1 MMKKPVIICI
11 DDEQAVL
18 ESLKVEL
25 KKALGDKYLIETAE
39 GGEDALEL
47 FSELLEDE
55 YEVALVLSDYI
66 MPDIKGDELL
76 KRFHQISP
84 RTLKIMLTGQ
94 ADLEAVSNAIRYAK
108 LYRYLPKPWQ
118 AEDLKL
124 TVVEAIHS
132 YLQDKKLEEQ
142 NAKLLDMNIN
152 LERANRKQ
160 ASLIESLIETEDRY
174 RSIFENALE
183 GIFQTTPEGSYLSA
197 NTALALIYG
206 YDSPDEL
213 IENMTNVGTQLYV
226 DGDRY
231 QEFTSLMEKQGKV
244 SGFEFQVYRKD
255 GSIIWVSED
264 ARCVCDV
271 NGALLYYQGFVQDI
285 TERKQAEAERER
297 FTNKLYQLNQD
308 LEKALDSEL
317 DLSVAASRF
326 VPHQFLSFLGYDSL
340 VDVKLGDSVQ
350 YEMSILF
357 ADIRNFTT
365 LSETMTPE
373 DNFKFIN
380 GYLSR
385 MEPAIIEYGG
395 FIDKYIGDAIMALFG
410 GGADDAVKAGISM
423 LNRLTEYNK
432 TRQRPERPPLKIGI
446 GINTGDLILG
456 TVGGESRMD
465 GTVISDA
472 VNLAARLEDLTKNY
486 GVSLLIS
493 HYTFEKLKNPNDY
506 AFRFIDRVKVKGKSQ
521 VVTVFEIFDADPP
534 EIGQG
539 KLITK
544 AQFEEAML
552 FFSQGE
558 IRDAAKLF
566 EECLAKNPQDRVAQ
580 IYLERCQGLINN

>member
-1 MMKKPVIICI
+1 MKKPVIICI

-25 KKALGDKYLIETAE
+25 KRALGDKYLIETAE

-76 KRFHQISP
+76 KRFHQLSP
-84 RTLKIMLTGQ
+84 KTLKIMLTGQ
-94 ADLEAVSNAIRYAK
+94 ADLEAVGNAIRYAK

-118 AEDLKL
+118 PEDLKL

-132 YLQDKKLEEQ
+132 YLQDQKLDEQ
-142 NAKLLDMNIN
+142 NARLLEMNQD
-152 LERANRKQ
+152 LEIANRKQ
-160 ASLIESLIETEDRY
+160 ASLIESLIEKEEQY

-183 GIFQTTPEGSYLSA
+183 GIFQITPKGSYLSA
-197 NTALALIYG
+197 NTALAEIYG
-206 YDSPDEL
+206 YNSPNEL
-213 IENMTNVGTQLYV
+213 IQALANIGTQLYV

-231 QEFTSLMEKQGKV
+231 QELTSLMAKHGQV
-244 SGFEFQVYRKD
+244 SKFESQVYRKD
-255 GSIIWVSED
+255 GSVIWISED
-264 ARCVCDV
+264 ARCVCDA
-271 NGALLYYQGFVQDI
+271 NGAFLYYQGFVQDI
-285 TERKQAEAERER
+285 TERKEAEAERER

-317 DLSVAASRF
+317 ELSLAAARF
-326 VPHQFLSFLGYDSL
+326 VPHQFLSFLGYESL
-340 VDVKLGDSVQ
+340 VDVRLGDSVQ
-350 YEMSILF
+350 YEMSTLF

-380 GYLSR
+380 AYLCR
-385 MEPAIIEYGG
+385 MEPAIIEHGG

-410 GGADDAVKAGISM
+410 GGADDAVKASISM
-423 LNRLTEYNK
+423 LNRLNEYNK
-432 TRQRPERPPLKIGI
+432 TRQRPERPQLKIGI

-472 VNLAARLEDLTKNY
+472 VNLAARLEELTKNY

-493 HYTFEKLKNPNDY
+493 HYTFEKLENPNDY
-506 AFRFIDRVKVKGKSQ
+506 AFRFIDRVKVKGKSNF
-521 VVTVFEIFDADPP
+521 VTVFEIFDADPP
-534 EIGQG
+534 EIVEG
-539 KLITK
+539 KLLTK
-544 AQFEEAML
+544 AKFEEAMF
-552 FFSQGE
+552 FFSQRNCE
-558 IRDAAKLF
+558 EAAKLF
-566 EECLAKNPQDRVAQ
+566 QDCLTKNPQDPAAK
-580 IYLERCQGLINN
+580 IYLKRCQKLINN

>member
-76 KRFHQISP
+76 KRFHQMSP

-108 LYRYLPKPWQ
+108 LYRYLPKPWHT
-118 AEDLKL
+118 EDLKL

-142 NAKLLDMNIN
+142 NAKLLEMNIN
-152 LERANRKQ
+152 LEKANRKQ
-160 ASLIESLIETEDRY
+160 ASLIESLLETEERY

-197 NTALALIYG
+197 NTALAQIYG

-213 IENMTNVGTQLYV
+213 IEIMTNVSTQLYV

-231 QEFTSLMEKQGKV
+231 QEFTNLMEKRGQV
-244 SGFEFQVYRKD
+244 SGFESQVYRKD

-271 NGALLYYQGFVQDI
+271 NGALLYYQGFVQNI
-285 TERKQAEAERER
+285 TERKQAESERER
-297 FTNKLYQLNQD
+297 FTNELYQLNQD

-357 ADIRNFTT
+357 ADIRDFTA

-423 LNRLTEYNK
+423 LNRLTEYNT

-472 VNLAARLEDLTKNY
+472 VNLAARLEELTKNY

-493 HYTFEKLKNPNDY
+493 HYTFEKLENPNDY

-521 VVTVFEIFDADPP
+521 VVTVFEIFDAELP
-534 EIGQG
+534 EIREG
-539 KLITK
+539 KSLTK
-544 AQFEEAML
+544 AKFEEAML
-552 FFSQGE
+552 FYSQGGV
-558 IRDAAKLF
+558 RDAGKLF
-566 EECLAKNPQDRVAQ
+566 EECLTKNPQDRVAQ
-580 IYLERCQGLINN
+580 IYLERCQIRE

>member
-47 FSELLEDE
+47 FSDLLEEE

-76 KRFHQISP
+76 KRFHQLSP

-94 ADLEAVSNAIRYAK
+94 ADLEAVGNAIRYAK

-118 AEDLKL
+118 PEDLKL

-142 NAKLLDMNIN
+142 NAKLLEMNIN

-160 ASLIESLIETEDRY
+160 ASLIESLIVTEENY

-183 GIFQTTPEGSYLSA
+183 GIFQTTPDGNYLSA
-197 NTALALIYG
+197 NSALAQIYG
-206 YDSPDEL
+206 YDSSEEL
-213 IENMTNVGTQLYV
+213 IENISNIHTQLYV
-226 DGDRY
+226 APDRY
-231 QEFTSLMEKQGKV
+231 QEFTTLMEQQGQL
-244 SGFEFQVYRKD
+244 SGFESQVYRKD
-255 GSIIWVSED
+255 GSIIWISED
-264 ARCVCDV
+264 ARCICDA

-285 TERKQAEAERER
+285 TERKQAEAEKER
-297 FTNKLYQLNQD
+297 FTNELYKLNQD

-317 DLSVAASRF
+317 ELSVAAARF

-350 YEMSILF
+350 YEMSTLF
-357 ADIRNFTT
+357 ADIRDFTA

-410 GGADDAVKAGISM
+410 GGADDAVKASISM

-432 TRQRPERPPLKIGI
+432 TRQRPERPALKIGI

-456 TVGGESRMD
+456 TVGGKSD
-465 GTVISDA
+465 GWNCD
-472 VNLAARLEDLTKNY
+472 
-486 GVSLLIS
+486 
-493 HYTFEKLKNPNDY
+493 
-506 AFRFIDRVKVKGKSQ
+506 
-521 VVTVFEIFDADPP
+521 
-534 EIGQG
+534 
-539 KLITK
+539 
-544 AQFEEAML
+544 
-552 FFSQGE
+552 
-558 IRDAAKLF
+558 
-566 EECLAKNPQDRVAQ
+566 
-580 IYLERCQGLINN
+580 

>member
-1 MMKKPVIICI
+1 MKKPVIICI

-25 KKALGDKYLIETAE
+25 KKALGDQYLIETAE

-47 FSELLEDE
+47 FSDLLEDE

-76 KRFHQISP
+76 KRFHQMSP
-84 RTLKIMLTGQ
+84 KTLKIMLTGQ

-118 AEDLKL
+118 PEDLKL
-124 TVVEAIHS
+124 TVVEAVHS
-132 YLQDKKLEEQ
+132 YLQDQKLDEQ
-142 NAKLLDMNIN
+142 NSKLLEMNKD
-152 LERANRKQ
+152 LEIANRKQ
-160 ASLIESLIETEDRY
+160 SVLIESLIETEERY

-183 GIFQTTPEGSYLSA
+183 GIFQITPEGSYLSA
-197 NTALALIYG
+197 NNALAQIYG
-206 YDSPDEL
+206 YGSAEEL
-213 IENMTNVGTQLYV
+213 IEAIANISTQLYV

-231 QEFTSLMEKQGKV
+231 QQFTSLMEKHGQL
-244 SGFEFQVYRKD
+244 SRFESQVYRRD
-255 GSIIWVSED
+255 GRIIWISED
-264 ARCVCDV
+264 ARCVVDA

-297 FTNKLYQLNQD
+297 FTNELYQLNQD

-340 VDVKLGDSVQ
+340 VDVKLGDSIQ

-357 ADIRNFTT
+357 ADIRDFTA

-423 LNRLTEYNK
+423 LNRLSEYNK

-472 VNLAARLEDLTKNY
+472 VNLASRLEELTKNY

-493 HYTFEKLKNPNDY
+493 HYTFEKLENPNDY
-506 AFRFIDRVKVKGKSQ
+506 AFRFIDRVKVKGKSS

-534 EIGQG
+534 ELLQG
-539 KLITK
+539 KLMTK
-544 AQFEEAML
+544 AKFEEAMF
-552 FFSQGE
+552 FFSQGDFQ
-558 IRDAAKLF
+558 DAAKLF
-566 EECLAKNPQDRVAQ
+566 RDCLTQNPQDKVAQ
-580 IYLERCQGLINN
+580 IYLERSLGKG

>member
-76 KRFHQISP
+76 KRFHQLSP

-118 AEDLKL
+118 PEDLKL

-142 NAKLLDMNIN
+142 NAKLLEMNIN

-160 ASLIESLIETEDRY
+160 ASLIESLIETEERY

-197 NTALALIYG
+197 NTALAQIYG

-213 IENMTNVGTQLYV
+213 IEIMTNVGAQLYV
-226 DGDRY
+226 NGDRY
-231 QEFTSLMEKQGKV
+231 QEFTSLMEKQGQV
-244 SGFEFQVYRKD
+244 SGFESQVYRKD
-255 GSIIWVSED
+255 GSIIWISED
-264 ARCVCDV
+264 ARCICDV
-271 NGALLYYQGFVQDI
+271 NGALLYYQGFVQNI
-285 TERKQAEAERER
+285 TERKQAEVERER
-297 FTNKLYQLNQD
+297 FTNELYQLNQD

-340 VDVKLGDSVQ
+340 VDVKLGDSIQ

-423 LNRLTEYNK
+423 LNRLTGGK
-432 TRQRPERPPLKIGI
+432 
-446 GINTGDLILG
+446 
-456 TVGGESRMD
+456 VGWME
-465 GTVISDA
+465 
-472 VNLAARLEDLTKNY
+472 L
-486 GVSLLIS
+486 
-493 HYTFEKLKNPNDY
+493 
-506 AFRFIDRVKVKGKSQ
+506 
-521 VVTVFEIFDADPP
+521 
-534 EIGQG
+534 
-539 KLITK
+539 
-544 AQFEEAML
+544 
-552 FFSQGE
+552 
-558 IRDAAKLF
+558 
-566 EECLAKNPQDRVAQ
+566 
-580 IYLERCQGLINN
+580 

>member
-1 MMKKPVIICI
+1 MKKPVIICI

-47 FSELLEDE
+47 FSDLLEEE

-76 KRFHQISP
+76 KRFHQLSP

-94 ADLEAVSNAIRYAK
+94 ADLEAVGNAIRYAK

-118 AEDLKL
+118 PEDLKL

-142 NAKLLDMNIN
+142 NAKLLEMNIN
-152 LERANRKQ
+152 LEKANRKQ
-160 ASLIESLIETEDRY
+160 ASLIESLIETEERY

-197 NTALALIYG
+197 NAALAEIYG
-206 YDSPDEL
+206 YDSSDEL
-213 IENMTNVGTQLYV
+213 IEMMTNLSTQLYV

-231 QEFTSLMEKQGKV
+231 QEFTNLMEERGQV
-244 SGFEFQVYRKD
+244 SGFESQVYRKD
-255 GSIIWVSED
+255 GSIIWISED
-264 ARCVCDV
+264 ARCICDV
-271 NGALLYYQGFVQDI
+271 NGALLYYQGFVQNI
-285 TERKQAEAERER
+285 TERKQAEVERER
-297 FTNKLYQLNQD
+297 FTNELYQLNQD

-350 YEMSILF
+350 YEMSTLF

-385 MEPAIIEYGG
+385 MEPAIIEHGG

-410 GGADDAVKAGISM
+410 GGADDAVKGAISM

-472 VNLAARLEDLTKNY
+472 VNLASRLEYLTKNY

-493 HYTFEKLKNPNDY
+493 HYTFEKLENPNDY
-506 AFRFIDRVKVKGKSQ
+506 AFRFIDRVQVKGKSQ
-521 VVTVFEIFDADPP
+521 IVTVFEIFDADPP
-534 EIGQG
+534 EIRQG

-544 AQFEEAML
+544 AKFEEAM
-552 FFSQGE
+552 FFYSQE
-558 IRDAAKLF
+558 DFRDAAKLF
-566 EECLAKNPQDRVAQ
+566 EECLNKNPQDRVAQ
-580 IYLERCQGLINN
+580 IYLERCQIRE

>member
-76 KRFHQISP
+76 KRFHQLSP

-94 ADLEAVSNAIRYAK
+94 ADLEAVGNAIRYAK

-118 AEDLKL
+118 PEDLKL

-142 NAKLLDMNIN
+142 NAKLLEMNQN
-152 LERANRKQ
+152 LEIANRKQ
-160 ASLIESLIETEDRY
+160 ASLIESLIATEENY

-183 GIFQTTPEGSYLSA
+183 GIFQTTPDGHYLSA
-197 NTALALIYG
+197 NSALAQIYG
-206 YDSPDEL
+206 YDSSEEL
-213 IENMTNVGTQLYV
+213 IENISNIHTQLYV
-226 DGDRY
+226 EKERY
-231 QEFTSLMEKQGKV
+231 QEFTTLMEKHAQL
-244 SGFEFQVYRKD
+244 SGFESQVYRKD
-255 GSIIWVSED
+255 GSIIWISED
-264 ARCVCDV
+264 ARCICDA
-271 NGALLYYQGFVQDI
+271 NGELLYYQGFVQNI
-285 TERKQAEAERER
+285 TERKQAEAEKER
-297 FTNKLYQLNQD
+297 FTNELYKLNQD

-317 DLSVAASRF
+317 ELSVAAARF

-350 YEMSILF
+350 YEMSTLF
-357 ADIRNFTT
+357 ADIRDFTA

-432 TRQRPERPPLKIGI
+432 TRQRPERPPLNIGI

-472 VNLAARLEDLTKNY
+472 VNLAARLEELTKNY

-493 HYTFEKLKNPNDY
+493 NYTFEKLENPNYY
-506 AFRFIDRVKVKGKSQ
+506 AFRFIDRVKVKGKSN

-534 EIGQG
+534 EVLEG
-539 KLITK
+539 KLMTK
-544 AQFEEAML
+544 AKFEEAML
-552 FFSQGE
+552 FYAQRNCQE
-558 IRDAAKLF
+558 AAKLF
-566 EECLAKNPQDRVAQ
+566 QECLIQNPQDPVAK
-580 IYLERCQGLINN
+580 IYLERCQGLIDN

>member
-1 MMKKPVIICI
+1 MKKPVIICI

-76 KRFHQISP
+76 KRFHQMSP

-108 LYRYLPKPWQ
+108 LYRYLPKPWHT
-118 AEDLKL
+118 EDLKL

-142 NAKLLDMNIN
+142 NAKLLEMNIN
-152 LERANRKQ
+152 LEKANRKQ
-160 ASLIESLIETEDRY
+160 ASLIESLLETEERY

-197 NTALALIYG
+197 NTALAQIYG

-213 IENMTNVGTQLYV
+213 IEIMTNVSTQLYV

-231 QEFTSLMEKQGKV
+231 QEFTNLMEKRGQV
-244 SGFEFQVYRKD
+244 SGFESQVYRKD

-271 NGALLYYQGFVQDI
+271 NGALLYYQGFVQNI
-285 TERKQAEAERER
+285 TERKQAESERER
-297 FTNKLYQLNQD
+297 FTNELYQLNQD

-357 ADIRNFTT
+357 ADIRDFTA

-423 LNRLTEYNK
+423 LNRLTEYNT

-472 VNLAARLEDLTKNY
+472 VNLAARLEELTKNY

-493 HYTFEKLKNPNDY
+493 HYTFEKLENPNDY

-521 VVTVFEIFDADPP
+521 VVTVFEIFDAELP
-534 EIGQG
+534 EIREG
-539 KLITK
+539 KSLTK
-544 AQFEEAML
+544 AKFEEAML
-552 FFSQGE
+552 FYSQGGV
-558 IRDAAKLF
+558 RDAGKLF
-566 EECLAKNPQDRVAQ
+566 EECLTKNPQDRVAQ
-580 IYLERCQGLINN
+580 IYLERCQIRE

>member
-1 MMKKPVIICI
+1 MKKPVIICI

-18 ESLKVEL
+18 ESLKIEL

-76 KRFHQISP
+76 KRFHQLSP
-84 RTLKIMLTGQ
+84 KTLKIMLTGQ
-94 ADLEAVSNAIRYAK
+94 ADLEAVGNAIRYAK

-118 AEDLKL
+118 PEDLKL

-132 YLQDKKLEEQ
+132 YLQDQKLEEQ
-142 NAKLLDMNIN
+142 NAKLLEMNQN
-152 LERANRKQ
+152 LEIANCKQ
-160 ASLIESLIETEDRY
+160 ASLIESLIEKEEQY

-183 GIFQTTPEGSYLSA
+183 GIFQITPEGSYLSA
-197 NTALALIYG
+197 NTALAEIYG
-206 YDSPDEL
+206 YDSPNEL
-213 IENMTNVGTQLYV
+213 IEALTNIGSQLYV

-231 QEFTSLMEKQGKV
+231 QEFTTLMEKHGQV
-244 SGFEFQVYRKD
+244 SRFESQVYRKD
-255 GSIIWVSED
+255 GSIIWISED
-264 ARCVCDV
+264 ARCVCDA
-271 NGALLYYQGFVQDI
+271 NGVFLYYQGFVQDI
-285 TERKQAEAERER
+285 TERKEAEAERER

-317 DLSVAASRF
+317 ELSLAAARF
-326 VPHQFLSFLGYDSL
+326 VPHQFLSFLGYESL

-350 YEMSILF
+350 YEMSTLF

-380 GYLSR
+380 AYLCR
-385 MEPAIIEYGG
+385 MEPAIIEHGG

-410 GGADDAVKAGISM
+410 GCADDAVKASISM
-423 LNRLTEYNK
+423 LNRLIEYNK

-472 VNLAARLEDLTKNY
+472 VNLAARLEELTKNY

-493 HYTFEKLKNPNDY
+493 HYTFEKLENPNNY
-506 AFRFIDRVKVKGKSQ
+506 AFRFIDRVKVKGKSNF
-521 VVTVFEIFDADPP
+521 VTVFEIFDADPP
-534 EIGQG
+534 ENLEG
-539 KLITK
+539 KLLTK
-544 AQFEEAML
+544 AKFEEAMF
-552 FFSQGE
+552 FFSQKNCLE
-558 IRDAAKLF
+558 AAKLF
-566 EECLAKNPQDRVAQ
+566 QDCLSLNPRDPVAK
-580 IYLERCQGLINN
+580 IYLERCQRLINN

>member
-1 MMKKPVIICI
+1 MKKPVIICI

-76 KRFHQISP
+76 KRFHQLSP
-84 RTLKIMLTGQ
+84 KTLKIMLTGQ
-94 ADLEAVSNAIRYAK
+94 ADLEAVGNAIRYAK

-118 AEDLKL
+118 PEDLKL

-132 YLQDKKLEEQ
+132 YLQDQKLEEQ
-142 NAKLLDMNIN
+142 NSKLLEMNQN
-152 LERANRKQ
+152 LEIANRKQ
-160 ASLIESLIETEDRY
+160 ASLIESLIETEEQY

-183 GIFQTTPEGSYLSA
+183 GIFQITPEGSYLSA
-197 NTALALIYG
+197 NTALAEIYG
-206 YDSPDEL
+206 YDSPNEL
-213 IENMTNVGTQLYV
+213 IEALANVGTQLYV
-226 DGDRY
+226 EKDRY
-231 QEFTSLMEKQGKV
+231 QEFTSLMEKHGQV
-244 SGFEFQVYRKD
+244 SKFESQVYRQD
-255 GSIIWVSED
+255 GSIIWISED
-264 ARCVCDV
+264 ARCVCDA
-271 NGALLYYQGFVQDI
+271 NGVLLYYQGFVQDI
-285 TERKQAEAERER
+285 TERKEAEAERER
-297 FTNKLYQLNQD
+297 FTNKLYELNQD

-317 DLSVAASRF
+317 ELSVAAARF
-326 VPHQFLSFLGYDSL
+326 VPHQFLSFLGYESL

-350 YEMSILF
+350 YEMSTLF

-410 GGADDAVKAGISM
+410 GGADDAVKASISM
-423 LNRLTEYNK
+423 LNRLSEYNT

-472 VNLAARLEDLTKNY
+472 VNLAARLEELTKNY

-493 HYTFEKLKNPNDY
+493 HYTFEKLENPNDY
-506 AFRFIDRVKVKGKSQ
+506 AFRFIDRVKVKGKSN
-521 VVTVFEIFDADPP
+521 VVTVFEVFDADPP
-534 EIGQG
+534 EIVEG
-539 KLITK
+539 KLLTK
-544 AQFEEAML
+544 AKFEEAML
-552 FFSQGE
+552 FFSQGNCQE
-558 IRDAAKLF
+558 AAKLF
-566 EECLAKNPQDRVAQ
+566 RDCLTQNSQDPVAK
-580 IYLERCQGLINN
+580 IYLKRCQGLINN